1 VSGFPPTVT
10 AILLSYNCADVVAD
24 AVRSVLSQ
32 DCEPMDVI
40 VSDDASTDDT
50 YEALRREVAEYAGPH
65 QVRLRRR
72 DTNSGSKSAHLNDV
86 FPLASGR
93 FVVSFDGDDVAERHR
108 VRRILEVFRSDEQV
122 TAVFSDYA
130 YLNET
135 GGAGQ
140 RRGVRHPPPGSD
152 AGRWFARVDAFAS
165 GATLAVRRDVVE
177 SFGPLDPAINE
188 DVLLPFRASLLGD
201 VCFVDE
207 ALVRVRRREASL
219 TAHVGR
225 FASLDAY
232 RAWFLEGIAQARRQ
246 LDSRLR
252 DLDRAGELGLAGPD
266 ELDALRRVARDSLA
280 EAEAGAGLV
289 SSSLRERIACVARTL
304 RPGVD
309 WADVRQSL
317 FLALAPEAYLK
328 YKRRRR

>member
-201 VCFVDE
+201 VCFVDFVI
-207 ALVRVRRREASL
+207 L
-219 TAHVGR
+219 
-225 FASLDAY
+225 
-232 RAWFLEGIAQARRQ
+232 I
-246 LDSRLR
+246 
-252 DLDRAGELGLAGPD
+252 GLANWGSPD
-266 ELDALRRVARDSLA
+266 PTNWMRC
-280 EAEAGAGLV
+280 AG
-289 SSSLRERIACVARTL
+289 S
-304 RPGVD
+304 PGTR
-309 WADVRQSL
+309 W
-317 FLALAPEAYLK
+317 
-328 YKRRRR
+328 RRRRRGPGWSVLRCANASPALPGHFVPVSIGRMFGRACFWPWRRRRI